1 MRTLLGV
8 VAVLIVLLGGAA
20 ALLLRTGSKSSPAVA
35 PARVQSTLAPGVLP
49 RPGVYRFAQSG
60 YEEAKAGPLKIHRAF
75 PPHGILVVSGSGDV
89 VQEEWRYSQ
98 QHLEAT
104 RTRVT
109 KRGRYSTWQRT
120 RLTMVITQ
128 DEAHDATPVTLSRP
142 NHLRVGQHWVQ
153 DYKVGGIRSVSR
165 NRVTGRCGAGCFV
178 LVADSTV
185 SGPHPGTERDVTWES
200 ETTGLTV
207 RETIDRHIGGAFPY
221 RMHLE
226 VRLLHPTP

>member
-1 MRTLLGV
+1 VKRVLAAAVVLAALGAGAIV
-8 VAVLIVLLGGAA
+8 VLLH
-20 ALLLRTGSKSSPAVA
+20 RGSTSTPAVA
-35 PARVQSTLAPGVLP
+35 PSTVDATLAPGVLP
-49 RPGVYRFAQSG
+49 RPGVHRYAQSG
-60 YEEAKAGPLKIHRAF
+60 FEEAKAGPLKIHRAF
-75 PPHGILVVSGSGDV
+75 PPRAILVVSGSGDV
-89 VQEEWRYSQ
+89 VQEEWRYSK

-109 KRGRYSTWQRT
+109 PTGRYSVWQRT

-142 NHLRVGQHWVQ
+142 THLRVGQHWVQ
-153 DYKVGGIRSVSR
+153 DYTVGGVRSVSR
-165 NRVTGRCGAGCFV
+165 IRVTGRCGPGCFV

-185 SGPHPGTERDVTWES
+185 SGAHPGTERDVTWES

-207 RETIDRHIGGAFPY
+207 RETIDRRIGGTFPY

-226 VRLLHPTP
+226 VRLIR